1 MFYQNSNDLV
11 KNASLKSGN
20 VQHSRE
26 TQQLLASQQVMNP
39 PNDGGAGAGA
49 EVESRTGADGGAGAS
64 LSIGA
69 QFQNMIQELVSAFSM
84 KEGLVGGGGA
94 ATPADPSTGIG
105 SNSQT
110 GQANFINNQAVEDK
124 NYTEQELNHI
134 NKTKGILDLIE
145 KEDKTTRQNW
155 VEVTDAVGVTKYGY
169 ITKDGVF
176 QIWHAPSSPSAN
188 PANWLQT
195 DKIKQNATTVIGCPA
210 STSSIQKIKI
220 AGKWDD
226 IKPYDRVYSDADKS
240 RTNPVFMMIN
250 NGVRDPRNTVG
261 GKGLFSCGN
270 ESGNVYVT
278 ERPSADFQ
286 FPASGVDTIQIGCYV
301 LGDNVTDSVL
311 ANRGFTY
318 QEDLNEASIS
328 QCKRRAED
336 LGSSYFLISAPEKD
350 KPNNSG
356 RCWIYTGSGKPNIN
370 GIMTFDEKGSKCH
383 TMSNQEDDEDHYLKE
398 YTTTNLKRM
407 YGKNTTLQFPLNPP
421 NPECDHTTRNRC
433 IFKDYHHIGG
443 AICYPKNW
451 NGRWAYGGLYNY
463 SKQDLKGWLQALHD
477 RNADDLERA
486 AVNEYIEKCKRTQ
499 GYELLDDNPQ
509 WRTKIVRS
517 VALYSLKTGGPN
529 GVDQVNRGGRGYVGR
544 IAYIDH
550 NGERHDYP
558 ASALSMMA
566 PSKDQNGNTL
576 PASYLNLGGYD
587 TRSGESSYSL
597 KEIKPGSFSEASNL
611 LYKASRDGWSH
622 AAFHQRCD
630 NKGATYTRAILNDGR
645 VLGAYTS
652 LSWSSSV
659 SNYQHDTTAFLYD
672 GTTKFP
678 STNSVWG
685 SGKYATYMNSGYYPT
700 FGGGHDFYISGQNI
714 YGNAYTF
721 TTSDGD
727 APFGRKRRQHFH
739 SGLRDLEVYSVD
751 ANTFPKTLEFARR
764 LRTMPVGES
773 ITASFEKCSGMCD
786 ADEKCG
792 GFVYTKGNADA
803 DGKCE
808 LKDRDKMY
816 PVGLRVADPTKQLML
831 KVPTINET
839 ISDEAC
845 KVGNGAYTMIN
856 SAHYAHYPDTGS
868 MTSNTKCNMRDIIPK
883 EGSLKPSNLTSMFGA
898 VDKAFA
904 DTNNNTA
911 EYANQT
917 AVPAPQPEMTG
928 TITEGMTIQQKD
940 ASFYTDASN
949 NYGQAMKG
957 VQASLVKIANSKYQ
971 RERLLAMTEE
981 SNKNLI
987 SESYKFI
994 LWSILAILAVMALL
1008 KLKEMFGEDDADGDG
1023 GDGGDG
1029 GGLLATILGWFG
1041 VKSVSTNDI
1050 PDRTEDVKSA
1060 LSSAGQQLS
1069 ETGTNLATDITEGA
1083 DNLVNSANN
1092 MATGVVEGATNLVD
1106 KAKETASNAIDQVGT
1121 AASSA
1126 TSAIGIG
1133 STSSAPAAAPSP
1145 TTGGRKTSSGSKSR
1159 KK

>member
-84 KEGLVGGGGA
+84 KEGYVGGGGDGKTSQPYSITNDA
-94 ATPADPSTGIG
+94 AY
-105 SNSQT
+105 
-110 GQANFINNQAVEDK
+110 DK
-124 NYTEQELNHI
+124 KYTKQELNHI

-188 PANWLQT
+188 PSNWLET
-195 DKIKQNATTVIGCPA
+195 DKMKQNATTVIGCPA

-226 IKPYDRVYSDADKS
+226 IKPYDQVYSDTDKS

-301 LGDNVTDSVL
+301 LGDNVTDSDL
-311 ANRGFTY
+311 KNRGFIY
-318 QEDLNEASIS
+318 QMDLNEASIS

-336 LGSSYFLISAPEKD
+336 LGSSYFLVGAPQTKSAP
-350 KPNNSG
+350 NNRGS
-356 RCWIYTGSGKPNIN
+356 CWIYTGSGKPNIN

-421 NPECDHTTRNRC
+421 NPECDHTTRSRC

-477 RNADDLERA
+477 RNADGLERA

-566 PSKDQNGNTL
+566 PSKDQNGITL

-587 TRSGESSYSL
+587 TRSTESSYNIEEAQTKKVEFTYMYGPWITGSDIATSIKFLDDGRAVYMIQDDGYTKMVSEDNQEKYYQGNISDFNPANWNSYSNTGGGKYLL
-597 KEIKPGSFSEASNL
+597 KKTGKYGVYNIVSKGQPILSSMDKCRQL
-611 LYKASRDGWSH
+611 
-622 AAFHQRCD
+622 CD
-630 NKGATYTRAILNDGR
+630 N
-645 VLGAYTS
+645 S
-652 LSWSSSV
+652 
-659 SNYQHDTTAFLYD
+659 
-672 GTTKFP
+672 
-678 STNSVWG
+678 
-685 SGKYATYMNSGYYPT
+685 
-700 FGGGHDFYISGQNI
+700 
-714 YGNAYTF
+714 
-721 TTSDGD
+721 
-727 APFGRKRRQHFH
+727 
-739 SGLRDLEVYSVD
+739 
-751 ANTFPKTLEFARR
+751 
-764 LRTMPVGES
+764 
-773 ITASFEKCSGMCD
+773 
-786 ADEKCG
+786 EKCG
-792 GFVYTKGNADA
+792 GFVYTKGNAGA

-868 MTSNTKCNMRDIIPK
+868 MISNTKCNIRNIIPK

-928 TITEGMTIQQKD
+928 NITEGMTIQQKD
-940 ASFYTDASN
+940 DIFYTDASN

-957 VQASLVKIANSKYQ
+957 VQDSLVKIANSKYQ

-1023 GDGGDG
+1023 GDGMDG

-1069 ETGTNLATDITEGA
+1069 ETGTNLATGITEGA

-1133 STSSAPAAAPSP
+1133 STSSAPAAASSP
-1145 TTGGRKTSSGSKSR
+1145 TTGGRKTSSVSKS
-1159 KK
+1159 KKK

>member
-1 MFYQNSNDLV
+1 
-11 KNASLKSGN
+11 
-20 VQHSRE
+20 
-26 TQQLLASQQVMNP
+26 
-39 PNDGGAGAGA
+39 
-49 EVESRTGADGGAGAS
+49 
-64 LSIGA
+64 
-69 QFQNMIQELVSAFSM
+69 M

-94 ATPADPSTGIG
+94 ATPADPSTGNG

-110 GQANFINNQAVEDK
+110 GQANFINNQAAEDK
-124 NYTEQELNHI
+124 KYTKQELNHI

-145 KEDKTTRQNW
+145 KDDKNTRQNW

-176 QIWHAPSSPSAN
+176 QIWHSPSSPSAN

-195 DKIKQNATTVIGCPA
+195 DKIKQNATAVIGCPA

-226 IKPYDRVYSDADKS
+226 IKPYDQVYSDTDKS

-301 LGDNVTDSVL
+301 LGDNVTDSDL
-311 ANRGFTY
+311 KNRGFIY
-318 QEDLNEASIS
+318 QMDLNEASIS

-336 LGSSYFLISAPEKD
+336 LGSSYFLVGAPQTKSAP
-350 KPNNSG
+350 NNRGS
-356 RCWIYTGSGKPNIN
+356 CWIYTGSGKPNIN

-383 TMSNQEDDEDHYLKE
+383 TMSNQEDDEDHYLKN

-407 YGKNTTLQFPLNPP
+407 YGKDTTVQVPLNPP
-421 NPECDHTTRNRC
+421 NPECDHTTRSRC

-486 AVNEYIEKCKRTQ
+486 AVNEYIEKCKHTQ
-499 GYELLDDNPQ
+499 GYELLDDDPK
-509 WRTKIVRS
+509 WRNKIVRS

-587 TRSGESSYSL
+587 TRSTESSYNI
-597 KEIKPGSFSEASNL
+597 EEAQTILSSMDKCRQL
-611 LYKASRDGWSH
+611 
-622 AAFHQRCD
+622 CD
-630 NKGATYTRAILNDGR
+630 N
-645 VLGAYTS
+645 S
-652 LSWSSSV
+652 
-659 SNYQHDTTAFLYD
+659 
-672 GTTKFP
+672 
-678 STNSVWG
+678 
-685 SGKYATYMNSGYYPT
+685 
-700 FGGGHDFYISGQNI
+700 
-714 YGNAYTF
+714 
-721 TTSDGD
+721 
-727 APFGRKRRQHFH
+727 
-739 SGLRDLEVYSVD
+739 
-751 ANTFPKTLEFARR
+751 
-764 LRTMPVGES
+764 
-773 ITASFEKCSGMCD
+773 
-786 ADEKCG
+786 EKCG
-792 GFVYTKGNADA
+792 GFVYTKGNAGA

-883 EGSLKPSNLTSMFGA
+883 EGLLKPSNLTSMFGA
-898 VDKAFA
+898 VDKAFD

-940 ASFYTDASN
+940 EIFYTDASN

-1008 KLKEMFGEDDADGDG
+1008 KLKEMFGEYDADGDS

-1050 PDRTEDVKSA
+1050 PDRTEDVKAA

-1069 ETGTNLATDITEGA
+1069 ETGTNLATGITEGA

-1133 STSSAPAAAPSP
+1133 STSSAPTAASSP
-1145 TTGGRKTSSGSKSR
+1145 TTGGRKTSSVSKS
-1159 KK
+1159 KKK

>member
-69 QFQNMIQELVSAFSM
+69 QFQNMIQELVSALSM

-94 ATPADPSTGIG
+94 ATPADPSTGNG

-110 GQANFINNQAVEDK
+110 GQANFINNQAAEDK
-124 NYTEQELNHI
+124 KYTKQELNHI

-145 KEDKTTRQNW
+145 KDDKNTRQNW

-176 QIWHAPSSPSAN
+176 QIWHSPSSPSAN

-195 DKIKQNATTVIGCPA
+195 DKIKQNATAVIGCPA

-226 IKPYDRVYSDADKS
+226 IKPYDQVYSDTDKS

-301 LGDNVTDSVL
+301 LGDNVTDSDL
-311 ANRGFTY
+311 KNRGFIY
-318 QEDLNEASIS
+318 QMDLNEASIS

-336 LGSSYFLISAPEKD
+336 LGSSYFLVGAPQTKSAP
-350 KPNNSG
+350 NNRGS
-356 RCWIYTGSGKPNIN
+356 CWIYTGSGKPNIN

-383 TMSNQEDDEDHYLKE
+383 TMSNQEDDEDHYLKN

-407 YGKNTTLQFPLNPP
+407 YGKDTTLQFPLNPP
-421 NPECDHTTRNRC
+421 NPECDHTTRSRC

-486 AVNEYIEKCKRTQ
+486 AVNEYIEKCKHTQ
-499 GYELLDDNPQ
+499 GYELLDDDPK
-509 WRTKIVRS
+509 WRNKIVRS

-597 KEIKPGSFSEASNL
+597 KEIKPGS
-611 LYKASRDGWSH
+611 
-622 AAFHQRCD
+622 
-630 NKGATYTRAILNDGR
+630 
-645 VLGAYTS
+645 
-652 LSWSSSV
+652 
-659 SNYQHDTTAFLYD
+659 
-672 GTTKFP
+672 
-678 STNSVWG
+678 
-685 SGKYATYMNSGYYPT
+685 
-700 FGGGHDFYISGQNI
+700 
-714 YGNAYTF
+714 
-721 TTSDGD
+721 
-727 APFGRKRRQHFH
+727 
-739 SGLRDLEVYSVD
+739 
-751 ANTFPKTLEFARR
+751 
-764 LRTMPVGES
+764 
-773 ITASFEKCSGMCD
+773 ITASFEKCRGMCD

-883 EGSLKPSNLTSMFGA
+883 EGLLKPSNLTSMFGA
-898 VDKAFA
+898 VDKAFD

-940 ASFYTDASN
+940 EIFYTDASN

-1008 KLKEMFGEDDADGDG
+1008 KLKEMFGEYDADGDG
-1023 GDGGDG
+1023 GDGGGG

-1060 LSSAGQQLS
+1060 LSSAGQKLS
-1069 ETGTNLATDITEGA
+1069 ETGTNLATGITEGA

-1133 STSSAPAAAPSP
+1133 STSSAPATAPSP
-1145 TTGGRKTSSGSKSR
+1145 TTGGRKTSSVSKAASSSSKS
-1159 KK
+1159 KKK